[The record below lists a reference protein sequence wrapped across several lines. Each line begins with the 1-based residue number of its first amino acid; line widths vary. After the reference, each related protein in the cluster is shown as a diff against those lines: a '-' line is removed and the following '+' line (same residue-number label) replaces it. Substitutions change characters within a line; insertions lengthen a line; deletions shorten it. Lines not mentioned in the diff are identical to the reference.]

1 MCAISRKLFNKNF
14 IEAPIIFTTTAFEQE
29 RCLAILQKKGSCVNY
44 GDICFLNLYHDRN
57 RIYMN
62 VMQPREIWHID
73 FFHAGYLVAQN
84 DVVVRI
90 ADIDNTFII
99 ILINIENLQQV

>member
-1 MCAISRKLFNKNF
+1 
-14 IEAPIIFTTTAFEQE
+14 
-29 RCLAILQKKGSCVNY
+29 
-44 GDICFLNLYHDRN
+44 
-57 RIYMN
+57 MN

-84 DVVVRI
+84 DVVVRM